1 MACDKRSVLLTCPLL
16 LRAARREPSDL
27 TIATPAILRPSDT
40 DFDTESFHKL
50 LQHYATT
57 RSPVPRR
64 RNQTRLG
71 VGGGVVPTSREFA
84 FATIGTQPSSFCIG
98 LGAWKEMLGM
108 PRPILVVTSRYPK
121 EVEDRIDRDY
131 NARRDPNQFPFSQ
144 QKLLS
149 ASEGADALFI
159 TPADR
164 LESRFF
170 QKVSSTVKVIATY
183 SVGFEHIDLEAAA
196 RRKIQVAYTP
206 GVNSEATA
214 DIAMLLLLGASRR
227 AYEAQELVRTGTW
240 KPLSPDMLLGW
251 QVGGKVL
258 GILGMG
264 RVGQAVARRARG
276 FGMKIHYCNAS
287 ELPAEIAGDAVC
299 HRDPS
304 DLLRASQ
311 FLSLHAPE
319 TPQTRHFLNSKTI
332 SLLPPGAI
340 VVNTARGGLVVD
352 DDLIAALKS
361 GWVAAAGLDVFEG
374 EPKLHPE
381 YLSLKNTFLLPHIGS
396 ATIETRTAMGM
407 LALDN
412 VEAVLNGRPAPTLV
426 PSVVGN
432 GLRH

>member
-1 MACDKRSVLLTCPLL
+1 MTK
-16 LRAARREPSDL
+16 
-27 TIATPAILRPSDT
+27 
-40 DFDTESFHKL
+40 
-50 LQHYATT
+50 
-57 RSPVPRR
+57 
-64 RNQTRLG
+64 
-71 VGGGVVPTSREFA
+71 PT
-84 FATIGTQPSSFCIG
+84 
-98 LGAWKEMLGM
+98 
-108 PRPILVVTSRYPK
+108 LVVTSRYPK

-131 NARRDPNQFPFSQ
+131 NARRNPNQSLVSRQ
-144 QKLLS
+144 DLLS
-149 ASEGADALFI
+149 AAEGADALFI

-164 LESRFF
+164 LEAEFF
-170 QKVSSTVKVIATY
+170 QKVSPTVKIIATF

-196 RRKIQVAYTP
+196 RRKISVAYTP
-206 GVNSEATA
+206 GVNHDATA

-227 AYEAQELVRTGTW
+227 AYEAQELVRTGAW

-251 QVGGKVL
+251 QVGGKIL

-276 FGMKIHYCNAS
+276 FGMKIHYCNGS
-287 ELPAEIAGDAVC
+287 ELPAEIAGDAVY
-299 HRDPS
+299 HKDPS

-319 TPQTRHFLNSKTI
+319 TPQTRHFLDSKAI

-361 GWVAAAGLDVFEG
+361 GRIAAAGLDVFEG
-374 EPKLHPE
+374 EPKLTPE
-381 YLSLKNTFLLPHIGS
+381 YISLKNTFLLPHIGS

-412 VEAVLNGRPAPTLV
+412 VDAVLNGKPAPTLIR
-426 PSVVGN
+426 P
-432 GLRH
+432 

>member
-1 MACDKRSVLLTCPLL
+1 
-16 LRAARREPSDL
+16 
-27 TIATPAILRPSDT
+27 
-40 DFDTESFHKL
+40 
-50 LQHYATT
+50 
-57 RSPVPRR
+57 
-64 RNQTRLG
+64 
-71 VGGGVVPTSREFA
+71 
-84 FATIGTQPSSFCIG
+84 
-98 LGAWKEMLGM
+98 MLGM
-108 PRPILVVTSRYPK
+108 TKPILVVTSRYAK

-131 NARRDPNQFPFSQ
+131 NARRNPNQFPFSQ

-149 ASEGADALFI
+149 AAEGADALFI

-164 LESRFF
+164 LDSGFF
-170 QKVSSTVKVIATY
+170 QKVSPTVKIIATY
-183 SVGFEHIDLEAAA
+183 SVGFEHIDLEGAA
-196 RRKIQVAYTP
+196 RRKIPVAYTR

-227 AYEAQELVRTGTW
+227 AYEAQELVRSGAW
-240 KPLSPDMLLGW
+240 KPLSPDMFLGW

-264 RVGQAVARRARG
+264 HVGQAVARRALG
-276 FGMKIHYCNAS
+276 FGMKIHYCDAS
-287 ELPAEIAGDAVC
+287 ELPAEIAGDAVY
-299 HRDPS
+299 HEDPS
-304 DLLRASQ
+304 DLLRASH

-319 TPQTRHFLNSKTI
+319 TAQTRHFLNSKAI

-361 GWVAAAGLDVFEG
+361 GRVAAAGLDVFEG

-381 YLSLKNTFLLPHIGS
+381 YVSLKNTFLLPHIGS

-412 VEAVLNGRPAPTLV
+412 IDAVLGGRPAPSLV
-426 PSVVGN
+426 T
-432 GLRH
+432 

>member
-1 MACDKRSVLLTCPLL
+1 MTK
-16 LRAARREPSDL
+16 
-27 TIATPAILRPSDT
+27 
-40 DFDTESFHKL
+40 
-50 LQHYATT
+50 
-57 RSPVPRR
+57 
-64 RNQTRLG
+64 
-71 VGGGVVPTSREFA
+71 
-84 FATIGTQPSSFCIG
+84 
-98 LGAWKEMLGM
+98 
-108 PRPILVVTSRYPK
+108 PILVVTTRYPK

-131 NARRDPNQFPFSQ
+131 NARRNPNQFPFSQ
-144 QKLLS
+144 EKLLS
-149 ASEGADALFI
+149 AAEGADALFI

-164 LESRFF
+164 LDSGFF
-170 QKVSSTVKVIATY
+170 QNISPTVKIIATY

-196 RRKIQVAYTP
+196 HRKIPVAYTP

-227 AYEAQELVRTGTW
+227 AYEAQELVRTGAW

-276 FGMKIHYCNAS
+276 FGMKIHYSNAS
-287 ELPAEIAGDAVC
+287 ELSTEIAGDAVY
-299 HRDPS
+299 HEDPS

-319 TPQTRHFLNSKTI
+319 TPQTRYFLNSKTI
-332 SLLPPGAI
+332 SLLPAGAI

-361 GWVAAAGLDVFEG
+361 GRVAAAGLDVFEG
-374 EPKLHPE
+374 EPKLNPE
-381 YLSLKNTFLLPHIGS
+381 YVSLENTFLLPHIGS

-412 VEAVLNGRPAPTLV
+412 VEAVLKGRPAPTLV
-426 PSVVGN
+426 QP
-432 GLRH
+432 